1 MRGNSMNSSPD
12 TILAY
17 PYFKLSEKL
26 ELGRPESPTQ
36 NMLLFVDATADTCR
50 QAIAK
55 GWQVHN
61 LLFSQT
67 LIAENSN
74 VEYGVISAN
83 IYGEWTS
90 LISLKFDAL
99 YLGTFGSYV
108 DDLGSTLT
116 KFQTVLKAHAHL
128 YATLPNCDYYQ
139 CVIDKS
145 TRELLPWPTQAPLGH
160 SYRKSELEALLEA
173 TELRIV
179 SLVETMDS
187 LFYNDNYTKWQH
199 VNGIDCKVALSNNP
213 DERKNSFIK
222 SFNLTVSNAS
232 TEIITAANMV
242 DGIDIDTVHTQI
254 QSLLRDGQTSVVLGM
269 LEKIVQS
276 GRSNDMTH
284 NLYGIYFYYLGEN
297 QKAYISFIDAIQL
310 NAGVADYYLNLHD
323 AAQKLGLGKEVIPL
337 VQAAIPHHPGLQSV
351 LKEITQ

>member
-1 MRGNSMNSSPD
+1 MNSEQD
-12 TILAY
+12 TLLAY
-17 PYFKLSEKL
+17 PYFKLNEKL
-26 ELGRPESPTQ
+26 ELGRPESPAQ
-36 NMLLFVDATADTCR
+36 NMLLFVDAAADTCR

-61 LLFSQT
+61 LLFSQA
-67 LIAENSN
+67 LIAENSD

-83 IYGEWTS
+83 VYGEWTS

-99 YLGTFGSYV
+99 YLGAFGSYV
-108 DDLGSTLT
+108 EDLGSMLT
-116 KFQTVLKAHAHL
+116 KFQSALKAHAVL

-145 TRELLPWPTQAPLGH
+145 TRELLPWPTQAPMGQG
-160 SYRKSELEALLEA
+160 YKRSELEAILET

-179 SLVETMDS
+179 SLEETMDS

-213 DERKNSFIK
+213 DERKKSFIK
-222 SFNLTVSNAS
+222 SFTLTVSNAS

-242 DGIDIDTVHTQI
+242 DGIDIDKVHTQI
-254 QSLLRDGQTSVVLGM
+254 QSLLRDGQTGVVLGM
-269 LEKIVQS
+269 LEKIFES
-276 GRSNDMTH
+276 GRANDMTH
-284 NLYGIYFYYLGEN
+284 NLHGIYYYYLGEN

-310 NAGVADYYLNLHD
+310 NAGVADYYLNVYD
-323 AAQKLGLGKEVIPL
+323 AAQKMGLEKEVIPL
-337 VQAAIPHHPGLQSV
+337 VKAAIPHHPHLQSV
-351 LKEITQ
+351 LNEIT